1 MRLFQSR
8 EGISGGGYGGKGEV
22 MARVDM
28 EGIVDELDR
37 NFARVLKA
45 VVDDVAPGNTV
56 DEKTLMRAFRS
67 RLERGFGHWEHVPD
81 RFVDSG
87 D

>member
-1 MRLFQSR
+1 
-8 EGISGGGYGGKGEV
+8 
-22 MARVDM
+22 MARIDM
-28 EGIVDELDR
+28 AGIVEELDR

-56 DEKTLMRAFRS
+56 DEKTILRAFRT
-67 RLERGFGHWEHVPD
+67 RLERGFDRWERVPD
-81 RFVDSG
+81 RCVDSG